1 MRPSD
6 LGADR
11 SLDIDQAVATNPA
24 LGLRAIRYCL
34 AHPEIFHV
42 QLRALLRAAQHGP
55 LRILLPMVS
64 TMDEVRAT
72 QEALQQA
79 KDSLIS
85 DGHSVPREVQLG
97 AMVEVP
103 AIALALEPFAEALD
117 FLSIGTNDL
126 KIGRASCRDR
136 LSLPLE

>member
-85 DGHSVPREVQLG
+85 DGHSE
-97 AMVEVP
+97 
-103 AIALALEPFAEALD
+103 
-117 FLSIGTNDL
+117 
-126 KIGRASCRDR
+126 IGRASCRER
-136 LSLPLE
+136 VGMSGG